1 MQLNV
6 EEKQEVKGT
15 DQWKE
20 LEEEEEEQEVIEE
33 SEEESEGFS
42 ETESDW
48 PSSLIVIAQSM
59 LPILCYYMKGF
70 HS

>member
-1 MQLNV
+1 M
-6 EEKQEVKGT
+6 KGT

-33 SEEESEGFS
+33 SEEESEGFT

-48 PSSLIVIAQSM
+48 HSSLIVMAQSM
-59 LPILCYYMKGF
+59 LPILLLLHERIPQLRF
-70 HS
+70 HK